1 MKARV
6 EAAVPV
12 TRRFLTT
19 RPVRTAAGAA
29 GIGLALMLMLL
40 LAGLWVGVQDRV
52 TTYDDHLGA
61 DLILV
66 PTGTRNL
73 FADPGALPAPAVD
86 AIAQAP
92 GVTRAAPLRTMYQ
105 ILELS
110 HGKAAVAAVAYEPG
124 SGLGGPWAFTDG
136 RAPEAP
142 DEVAIDA
149 LWAKQHDFAIGD
161 RLPILGHPMRVVGL
175 TDVTH
180 ILQSFAGKATTT
192 SSDD

>member
-6 EAAVPV
+6 EASVPV

-19 RPVRTAAGAA
+19 RPFRTAAGAA

-61 DLILV
+61 DLVVV
-66 PTGTRNL
+66 PAGTRNL

-142 DEVAIDA
+142 TR
-149 LWAKQHDFAIGD
+149 WPSMPCGPNNTTSPSAIGCPFSD
-161 RLPILGHPMRVVGL
+161 TRCGWSASP
-175 TDVTH
+175 
-180 ILQSFAGKATTT
+180 TTPHC
-192 SSDD
+192 S